1 MRVSPGS
8 ASPLKLTL
16 KCGKAKGELE
26 GVTASEGIEGLKAR
40 IAELAGFPAADQQHL
55 WAKVEAKVK
64 SNIEATCSEEEKA
77 NNKQLEKDA
86 NEQLGAGVG
95 LTNEQLVAGAG
106 LREPCVTQLSADSR
120 EVSLKVTREHKFYLI
135 STLEE
140 IIAIDASAAELEIYL
155 KFYWQVEGLE
165 EKIRAK
171 EVCVKEYDEGKLGN
185 EKEIVLDEEKKA
197 FMRGVLP
204 SGKAF
209 EYSLPVAPGK
219 VFENERPWTDRK
231 DITPPWTA
239 FDCEKGVVSVQLH
252 LHLKVKCPDPDR
264 EFCTRCSALLPAL
277 PALLVLPC
285 GTRLTPPFSPSQFG
299 STRSTGASST

>member
-40 IAELAGFPAADQQHL
+40 IAELKGFPVADQQHL
-55 WAKVEAKVK
+55 LLKEVGAEAELSETRFAK
-64 SNIEATCSEEEKA
+64 
-77 NNKQLEKDA
+77 
-86 NEQLGAGVG
+86 
-95 LTNEQLVAGAG
+95 
-106 LREPCVTQLSADSR
+106 LSADSR

-171 EVCVKEYDEGKLGN
+171 EICAQEYDEGKLGN
-185 EKEIVLDEEKKA
+185 EKKIVLDEEKKA